1 MPRRLPIY
9 ILVDTSESMAGA
21 AFGAIREGLASMVS
35 ALRSDPRCLETAHV
49 CMITFGGP
57 CKVAVAL
64 TPVEDFSVPPLKLG
78 TGTNLGGAIKA
89 MLAEFDAQA
98 ARRAGN
104 DGRPDWRPLCFLL
117 SDGQP
122 TDEWREQAKALRA
135 RHDSGKCAVMALGC
149 GPDVDLE
156 ALRAITPSAFRT
168 VSDAS
173 NLEIAAFFRWVSA
186 SVRTASVAADGK
198 PDTDRP
204 PAIAGVERVAEAEPG
219 ESGKRGMYLVA
230 RCQAKRLPYVIKHRW
245 NNGCY
250 EPTSAELV
258 DDIDMS
264 GSPGM
269 EANSDQIAPCPCPR
283 CGNPIWGMCSC
294 GRYFCCPSD
303 SGRFTCPWCESTAD
317 FAPAK
322 FTVTGSGG

>member
-1 MPRRLPIY
+1 MPRKLPIY

-21 AFGAIREGLASMVS
+21 AFGALKQGLESMVA

-57 CKVAVAL
+57 CRVAVPL
-64 TPVEDFSVPPLKLG
+64 TPIDDFRVPTLKLG

-89 MLAEFDAQA
+89 LLLEFDAQA
-98 ARRAGN
+98 AHRGTS
-104 DGRPDWRPLCFLL
+104 DDRPDWRPLCFLL

-122 TDEWREQAKALRA
+122 TDEWRTQAKALRA

-156 ALRAITPSAFRT
+156 ALRAVTPNAFRT
-168 VSDAS
+168 ANEAS
-173 NLEIAAFFRWVSA
+173 AQQIGAFFRWVSA
-186 SVRTASVAADGK
+186 SVKTASVAADGN
-198 PDTDRP
+198 PDADRP
-204 PAIAGVERVAEAEPG
+204 PAIAGVERVAEATQEEAGKPG
-219 ESGKRGMYLVA
+219 LYLVA
-230 RCQAKRLPYVIKHRW
+230 RCQGKRLPYVIKHRW
-245 NNGCY
+245 NKGCY
-250 EPTSAELV
+250 EPTAAELI

-269 EANSDQIAPCPCPR
+269 EAKSDQIVPCPCPR

-294 GRYFCCPSD
+294 GRYFCCPGE
-303 SGRFTCPWCESTAD
+303 SGRFTCPWCETTAD
-317 FAPAK
+317 YAPAK